1 METPYP
7 TVNPIQ
13 SNPYAVLNCWVWCK
27 DDESNNWDLVK
38 VKSHQGVVC
47 FFMLLMI
54 LVSYIFRI
62 KHEYFFYIENYT
74 FWVVTGLVSSSSA
87 YKMNTHGMLSLW
99 WWWWWF
105 NHFDTVLMMV
115 MRPICN
121 DNVYGCG
128 GDGHTFSEQSPYFG
142 APVIQ
147 TPSIARHGQ
156 KIGNIG
162 RGHKYT
168 IQKRK

>member
-1 METPYP
+1 MTKTTTKTKTQTKCLKTQHMLYFW
-7 TVNPIQ
+7 NP
-13 SNPYAVLNCWVWCK
+13 
-27 DDESNNWDLVK
+27 DD
-38 VKSHQGVVC
+38 
-47 FFMLLMI
+47 LLIPNMI

-62 KHEYFFYIENYT
+62 KHEYFFYTENYT

-147 TPSIARHGQ
+147 TPSIAQHGQ
-156 KIGNIG
+156 KIGNIW

-168 IQKRK
+168 IQKHK